1 MPDTAPKA
9 MNDPYK
15 ILGVSQSA
23 TDDEIKKAY
32 RNLARKYHPD
42 NFAGTPMAELAEE
55 KMKQLNQ
62 AYESLTKM
70 REHGDR
76 NGSGTTHTDGYDVN
90 TIAYRRIRR
99 LINDEKMDEA
109 NAALDY
115 ISPTAR
121 GAEWNF
127 LKGCILVRR
136 GWYYDAQKYFETASY
151 LDPGNSEYTAA
162 AESLKQARSQ
172 RSEKKQKE
180 DKKRG
185 QKDGVCANCT
195 DKMCSGCCECLGGN
209 SILCC

>member
-1 MPDTAPKA
+1 

-15 ILGVSQSA
+15 ILGVSVNA

-55 KMKQLNQ
+55 KMKEINE
-62 AYESLTKM
+62 AYDLLTKM
-70 REHGDR
+70 RSSGDKA
-76 NGSGTTHTDGYDVN
+76 TTGEGYDAN
-90 TIAYRRIRR
+90 TLVYARVRRM
-99 LINDEKMDEA
+99 INSGKIDDA
-109 NAALDY
+109 NASLDY

-136 GWYYDAQKYFETASY
+136 GWYYDAQKYFETACY
-151 LDPGNSEYTAA
+151 LAPENEEYRAA
-162 AESLKQARSQ
+162 ADSLRNARSQ
-172 RSEKKQKE
+172 RANAHSAE
-180 DKKRG
+180 DKKRSHDEG
-185 QKDGVCANCT
+185 ICAGCA
-195 DKMCSGCCECLGGN
+195 DRACSGCCECLGGS

>member
-1 MPDTAPKA
+1 

-42 NFAGTPMAELAEE
+42 NYAGTDMAELAEE
-55 KMKQLNQ
+55 KMKQINE
-62 AYESLTKM
+62 AYRTLTKM
-70 REHGDR
+70 RAEGGEKEVPEH
-76 NGSGTTHTDGYDVN
+76 YDIN
-90 TIAYRRIRR
+90 TIAYGKIRR
-99 LINDEKMDEA
+99 MINDDRVDEA

-136 GWYYDAQKYFETASY
+136 GWYYDAQKYFETACY
-151 LDPGNSEYTAA
+151 LEPSNKEYNEAA
-162 AESLKQARSQ
+162 QSLKDARAK
-172 RSEKKQKE
+172 RTDAKQKE
-180 DKKRG
+180 DTKRKS
-185 QKDGVCANCT
+185 KDGCVAGCA
-195 DKMCSGCCECLGGN
+195 DKLCSGCCECLGGN

>member
-1 MPDTAPKA
+1 

-15 ILGVSQSA
+15 ILGVSANAS
-23 TDDEIKKAY
+23 DDEIKKAY

-42 NFAGTPMAELAEE
+42 NYAGTPMAELAEE
-55 KMKQLNQ
+55 KMKEINQ
-62 AYESLTKM
+62 AYESITKA
-70 REHGDR
+70 RAAGENNVGDQ
-76 NGSGTTHTDGYDVN
+76 DAYDVN
-90 TIAYRRIRR
+90 TITYARIRR
-99 LINDEKMDEA
+99 MINADKIDEA

-136 GWYYDAQKYFETASY
+136 GWYYDAQKYFETSCY
-151 LDPGNSEYTAA
+151 LAPDNEEYRQAV
-162 AESLKQARSQ
+162 ESLKDA
-172 RSEKKQKE
+172 
-180 DKKRG
+180 RG
-185 QKDGVCANCT
+185 QRTDAKKKKNKKDSSHEEGICAGCA